1 MVNAPN
7 RLGMVR
13 IVDRPRPLDELAEL
27 AVPHAEIDILLAK
40 GFRNTAPV
48 RVEAVRAERS
58 VEPLCAPGE

>member
-48 RVEAVRAERS
+48 RVEVVRAERS